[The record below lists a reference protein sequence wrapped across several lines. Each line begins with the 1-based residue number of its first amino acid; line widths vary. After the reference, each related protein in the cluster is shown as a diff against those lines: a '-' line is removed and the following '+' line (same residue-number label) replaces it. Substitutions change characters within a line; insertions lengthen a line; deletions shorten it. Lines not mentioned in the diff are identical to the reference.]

1 MGNRSKGLGQR
12 TRFRER
18 KGLIFQPRRAAL
30 LIIDMQKYFLDARSH
45 AYIPSSPQVLRKVK
59 ELAEAF
65 RKRKLPVIL
74 TRHVNTGKNAG
85 LMRLWWDDLITSQGG
100 LSRID
105 PKLRRLSSLVIR
117 KTQYDAFH
125 KTPLERLLRRKRI
138 SQLVITGVAT
148 HLCCETTA
156 RSAFVRGFAVFLPL
170 DATATFGRDYF
181 RASLLN
187 LAHGFAVLTSVKE
200 LIHKLG
206 EAPDARP

>member
-1 MGNRSKGLGQR
+1 MGNRGEELGR
-12 TRFRER
+12 RPKFRER
-18 KGLIFQPRRAAL
+18 KGLTFQPQRAAL
-30 LIIDMQKYFLDARSH
+30 LIIDMQKYFLDRRSH
-45 AYIPSSPQVLRKVK
+45 AYIPGSPQVLRKVK

-85 LMRLWWDDLITSQGG
+85 LMGLWWDDLITSQGG

-105 PKLRRLSSLVIR
+105 PKLRRLSSLVVR

-125 KTPLERLLRRKRI
+125 KTPLERLLRGKRV

-156 RSAFVRGFAVFLPL
+156 RAAFVRGFAVFLPV

-206 EAPDARP
+206 EAFNARP

>member
-1 MGNRSKGLGQR
+1 MGNRGKGLGR
-12 TRFRER
+12 RPKPRER
-18 KGLIFQPRRAAL
+18 KGLAFQPQRAAL
-30 LIIDMQKYFLDARSH
+30 LIIDMQKYFLDRRSH
-45 AYIPSSPQVLRKVK
+45 AYIPGSAQVLRKIR

-74 TRHVNTGKNAG
+74 TRHLNTVKNAG
-85 LMRLWWDDLITSQGG
+85 LMGRWWDDLITSQGG

-105 PKLRRLSSLVIR
+105 PRLRRLGSRVIR

-125 KTPLERLLRRKRI
+125 KTALESLLRRKRV

-156 RSAFVRGFAVFLPL
+156 RSAFVRGFAVFLPE
-170 DATATFGRDYF
+170 DATATFGPDFF

-200 LIHKLG
+200 LIKKLG
-206 EAPDARP
+206 ARDARP

>member
-1 MGNRSKGLGQR
+1 MENRGEGLGR
-12 TRFRER
+12 RPKFRER
-18 KGLIFQPRRAAL
+18 KGMAFQPRRAAL
-30 LIIDMQKYFLDARSH
+30 LIIDMQKYFLDRRSH
-45 AYIPSSPQVLRKVK
+45 AYIPGSSQVLRKVK
-59 ELAEAF
+59 ELAESF

-85 LMRLWWDDLITSQGG
+85 LMGLWWDDLITGPGG

-125 KTPLERLLRRKRI
+125 KTPLERLLRRKRV

-206 EAPDARP
+206 EAFNARP